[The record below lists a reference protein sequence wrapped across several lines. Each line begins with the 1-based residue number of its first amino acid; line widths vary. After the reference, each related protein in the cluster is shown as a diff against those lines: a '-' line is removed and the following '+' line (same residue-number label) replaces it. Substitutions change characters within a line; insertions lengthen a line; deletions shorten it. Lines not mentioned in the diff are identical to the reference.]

1 MHKAVNVVSP
11 VSALGG
17 NPMNRHDRVR
27 LSIQFIRLFCILFVP
42 TFLFGIAFC
51 QLRVAF
57 ITLLVKAIALTSFV
71 CCLVGVLL
79 SVCPRCGK
87 SNKDA
92 LYSFGRMLPILEI
105 ALFGKLPLC
114 YACERELVA
123 KASARQ
129 KRQPRAD
136 GSLPTG
142 TATGKRIVCNVDAL
156 TRDQCFSI
164 KIPRKVKTALVL
176 GAIAIPNLALLTLAI
191 LHVTG
196 VVPLW

>member
-1 MHKAVNVVSP
+1 
-11 VSALGG
+11 
-17 NPMNRHDRVR
+17 MNKHDRVS
-27 LSIQFIRLFCILFVP
+27 LSIRFIRLFCILFVCMS
-42 TFLFGIAFC
+42 LFGGVLF
-51 QLRVAF
+51 QLQVAF
-57 ITLLVKAIALTSFV
+57 VKWLLFV
-71 CCLVGVLL
+71 IFVTCFGSVLIGTFL

-114 YACERELVA
+114 YACERELAA

-129 KRQPRAD
+129 KCQPRAD

-142 TATGKRIVCNVDAL
+142 TASGKRIAYNVDAL

-164 KIPRKVKTALVL
+164 KIPRKVRAALVL
-176 GAIAIPNLALLTLAI
+176 GVIAIPNLALLTLAI

-196 VVPLW
+196 VRPLW